1 MNYVKT
7 IWALLPPVIAIIFAL
22 KTKEVYISLLIGI
35 VSGTLLLTN
44 FHLVES
50 LNLLFDTVVN
60 CLSKPSNIGILIF
73 LVMLGIIV
81 TLMTK
86 SGGSQAYG
94 KWASKIIRTKRSSLL
109 LTSLLG
115 CLIFLDDYFN
125 CLTVGTVMKPITDR
139 HHVSRA
145 KLAYIIDAT
154 AAPICII
161 APISSWA
168 AAVGSYLKNTGAFD
182 SEFKAFITAI
192 PYNFYA
198 ILSLLMV
205 FLLCVFSLD
214 FGPMAKQEV
223 LAERGFL
230 GGLDEQKD
238 SLAQP
243 KSGRV
248 ADMIVPILVLIV
260 TAILGMLYNGGYW
273 SNDPSL
279 HTITAALGNC
289 VAAQALVW
297 GSFAGII
304 TAFFMYIP
312 RKIMTFKEF
321 MDNFTKGMQ
330 QMITSGCILMLAWT
344 IGGVCRDLLSTPVFV
359 KTFIE
364 TTGLPGALLPALVF
378 ILAAFLSFATGTSWG
393 TFGILIPIIIP
404 VAQSICP
411 ELLLSSLAATLAGSV
426 FGDHCSP
433 ISDTTILSSAGAGVN
448 HLTHV
453 STQMIYA
460 LTVAGCS
467 LIGYLIIGIT
477 NGNLL
482 LSLGTS
488 IFILCIFTF
497 IMHRRSKT
505 ILNKKDICSTQ
516 QNPMLSL

>member
-304 TAFFMYIP
+304 TALFMYIP

-378 ILAAFLSFATGTSWG
+378 ILAAFLSFSTGTSWG

-516 QNPMLSL
+516 

>member
-1 MNYVKT
+1 
-7 IWALLPPVIAIIFAL
+7 
-22 KTKEVYISLLIGI
+22 
-35 VSGTLLLTN
+35 
-44 FHLVES
+44 
-50 LNLLFDTVVN
+50 
-60 CLSKPSNIGILIF
+60 
-73 LVMLGIIV
+73 
-81 TLMTK
+81 
-86 SGGSQAYG
+86 
-94 KWASKIIRTKRSSLL
+94 
-109 LTSLLG
+109 
-115 CLIFLDDYFN
+115 
-125 CLTVGTVMKPITDR
+125 MKPITDR

-154 AAPICII
+154 AAPVCII

-304 TAFFMYIP
+304 TAF
-312 RKIMTFKEF
+312 
-321 MDNFTKGMQ
+321 
-330 QMITSGCILMLAWT
+330 
-344 IGGVCRDLLSTPVFV
+344 
-359 KTFIE
+359 
-364 TTGLPGALLPALVF
+364 
-378 ILAAFLSFATGTSWG
+378 
-393 TFGILIPIIIP
+393 
-404 VAQSICP
+404 
-411 ELLLSSLAATLAGSV
+411 
-426 FGDHCSP
+426 
-433 ISDTTILSSAGAGVN
+433 
-448 HLTHV
+448 
-453 STQMIYA
+453 
-460 LTVAGCS
+460 
-467 LIGYLIIGIT
+467 
-477 NGNLL
+477 
-482 LSLGTS
+482 
-488 IFILCIFTF
+488 LCIYREN
-497 IMHRRSKT
+497 H
-505 ILNKKDICSTQ
+505 DI
-516 QNPMLSL
+516 